1 MALELVYTSAERGL
15 RPGTSGFCTVA
26 MTRGLPPALVP
37 RLEALG
43 GYRPGPTGDGPVAF
57 SFWRVETA
65 AGIAHV
71 LSVVGPAPPDHTA
84 RTNKI
89 AAYAVLGPEEL
100 SAAGP
105 AWMIAQGGFLR
116 RSWNGAPAWIE
127 SPVRAPS
134 AADPGPAACS
144 AWKAACGDAGW
155 AGAVAS
161 TFLRDQ
167 SKPIH
172 VVYAA
177 GTDPLPLVDEVIR
190 LLPDWAR
197 WRATFSTYFLQP
209 VAGTPCALRFC
220 LEGTPA
226 ADAARQSKGLVLDL
240 TRPMGEAPDSR
251 HVRMARTGR
260 DAEAVAARPAPAKPK
275 SAAAAAAAPRAIE
288 LEPLDAPAS
297 ARQSVHPLGPMDR
310 TEDFLPA
317 DDSSPRPW
325 MYAAVAAG
333 VTLLVLLVASIII
346 AVQSSDSPPPQATPG
361 GADAA
366 AAAEGAGPPPAR
378 KAPPAAFGE
387 AAPTEAFEIEG
398 ASGPKPAAVEVP
410 QAGPAPGQAPPPAR
424 GAAQGDA
431 AAGDAAPDAA
441 DGTQSS
447 GTGTVALP
455 ARVPTAA
462 PKGAPPPA
470 AGDAPV
476 AEPASVS
483 SPEPTSAP
491 VAVPSVPSSVIAMRA
506 SGGVIALRSDALAM
520 PKGAVGVRLVPSA
533 SLAAAG
539 ACTSVGESL
548 AFGSSDLRATVA
560 TEGSSRFVHGIAKDV
575 PGALAAALGAG
586 TPTPEQAL
594 RAALDRCA
602 LEYVDAGGTP
612 VGRAQFRVPVTSA
625 ITVGAGSVRVAAPE
639 GGSLTV
645 ALWGPE
651 GNPTARRVAVGERV
665 EIAGAGAPLFVADR
679 TVEQGAML
687 VSAKAVAGDAS
698 RRVAEVSSELTA
710 LDSLVRAC
718 KALRSPRAESSRTRD
733 VDIATV
739 QEALTDEE
747 RAALKLAPK
756 ADGLAQTV
764 ELGALR
770 PLLPSIEL
778 RAQERIDRLL
788 PELPAGPAGG
798 RQSARAPASW
808 RLRAFDAD
816 GVMLLD
822 SVARPAKGGAR

>member
-89 AAYAVLGPEEL
+89 ATYAVLGPDEL

-116 RSWNGAPAWIE
+116 RSWKGAPAWIE
-127 SPVRAPS
+127 SPVRAPQ
-134 AADPGPAACS
+134 AADPGPAECM
-144 AWKAACGDAGW
+144 AWKSACGDAGW
-155 AGAVAS
+155 AGVAAS
-161 TFLRDQ
+161 SFLRDQ
-167 SKPIH
+167 SKPVH

-260 DAEAVAARPAPAKPK
+260 DAEAVAARPAPAKPR
-275 SAAAAAAAPRAIE
+275 SAAAAAPRAIE

-297 ARQSVHPLGPMDR
+297 SRRPVPLLDAVDK

-317 DDSSPRPW
+317 EDSSPRPW

-333 VTLLVLLVASIII
+333 VTLLVLVVASIIV
-346 AVQSSDSPPPQATPG
+346 AVQSQASSGGSDAPPA
-361 GADAA
+361 AD
-366 AAAEGAGPPPAR
+366 GAGPPPVR
-378 KAPPAAFGE
+378 QVPPAAFGE
-387 AAPTEAFEIEG
+387 AAPTKAFEIEG
-398 ASGPKPAAVEVP
+398 ASGPKPGAAEVAPDIVPPDMVAPDEAP
-410 QAGPAPGQAPPPAR
+410 QPAD
-424 GAAQGDA
+424 GAAQDEASKPAGTTAASDA
-431 AAGDAAPDAA
+431 DERERTAGPGA
-441 DGTQSS
+441 G
-447 GTGTVALP
+447 ALP
-455 ARVPTAA
+455 ARVPATAPTDAPALPAGAGEPSIAA
-462 PKGAPPPA
+462 P
-470 AGDAPV
+470 
-476 AEPASVS
+476 
-483 SPEPTSAP
+483 AP
-491 VAVPSVPSSVIAMRA
+491 VAVPQVPASVIAMRA
-506 SGGVIALRSDALAM
+506 SIGAVALRSDALAM

-539 ACTSVGESL
+539 ACTPGGESL
-548 AFGSSDLRATVA
+548 AFGSSDLRAVIA
-560 TEGSSRFVHGIAKDV
+560 SEGSSRFVHGVAKGAV
-575 PGALAAALGAG
+575 PGALATALGLAA
-586 TPTPEQAL
+586 PTPEQAL
-594 RAALDRCA
+594 RAALERCA
-602 LEYVDAGGTP
+602 LEYVDAAGRP
-612 VGRAQFRVPVTSA
+612 VARAQFRTPASSA
-625 ITVGAGSVRVAAPE
+625 ITVGTGSVQVPARATEPI
-639 GGSLTV
+639 TV
-645 ALWGPE
+645 AVWGPE
-651 GNPTARRVAVGERV
+651 GEPSVRRVAAGERV
-665 EIAGAGAPLFVADR
+665 EMASSGAGAPVVVADR
-679 TVEQGAML
+679 TIAQGAML
-687 VSAKAVAGDAS
+687 VSAKANAGAS
-698 RRVAEVSSELTA
+698 TRRTAEVSAEVAA
-710 LDSLVRAC
+710 LDGLVRAC
-718 KALRSPRAESSRTRD
+718 KALQGPRADSSRTRD
-733 VDIATV
+733 EDLATV

-747 RAALKLAPK
+747 RATLKLAPK
-756 ADGLAQTV
+756 AEGLAQTV

-770 PLLPSIEL
+770 PLLPAIEA
-778 RAQERIDRLL
+778 RAQQRIDQLM
-788 PELPAGPAGG
+788 PELSAASAGTRA
-798 RQSARAPASW
+798 SARAPASW
-808 RLRAFDAD
+808 RVRAFDAD
-816 GVMLLD
+816 GVMVLD